1 MRRPHSTLFMINS
14 FTMKHLQSFS
24 ALPAFVAGFILS
36 GFFSLPANAGLVVT
50 GTRFVLPAP
59 QTALGITV
67 QNTGPSSLL
76 VKSQVQLDRSQPQM
90 NKAGSRTVDAE
101 SDASFVLTP
110 PLFVLRAE
118 KSNQLRL
125 TCLECAKLP
134 PDRESLFRLSISA
147 IPSGKAPE
155 NSVQLAIR
163 SHFKLFYRPEGLSG
177 SADTAYQRLQWQRRG
192 KMVTVSNPSPYYVT
206 LFKMT
211 VNHRPL
217 NNPGMVPPFS
227 TVSQPWCVDSGSC
240 TIEWQTLDDFGGE
253 KTPWIVVPTAQK
265 RPGRAG

>member
-1 MRRPHSTLFMINS
+1 MRRPRSTLFMIDR
-14 FTMKHLQSFS
+14 FPMKHVRPFL
-24 ALPAFVAGFILS
+24 ALPAITAGFILS
-36 GFFSLPANAGLVVT
+36 AFISLPANAGLVVT

-67 QNTGPSSLL
+67 QNTGSSSLL
-76 VKSQVQLDRSQPQM
+76 VKSKVEFDHGQQQTKPRS
-90 NKAGSRTVDAE
+90 AE
-101 SDASFVLTP
+101 SNASFVLTP
-110 PLFVLRAE
+110 PLFVLRAG

-125 TCLECAKLP
+125 TCLECATLP
-134 PDRESLFRLSISA
+134 ADRESLFRLSISA

-177 SADTAYQRLQWQRRG
+177 RADSAYQRLQWQRQG

-253 KTPWIVVPTAQK
+253 KAPWIVVPTAQK
-265 RPGRAG
+265 RPGRAE